1 MTLPNKNKIKAAF
14 LLTVFA
20 LNTVIAFACSV
31 GLDMGYNKK
40 HHQTGQA
47 ETAIALSHCEA
58 KNSNGHHHNK
68 AMAGHHEK
76 NFPSKD
82 DCCNKNAV
90 ELQQID
96 KNFSHAEKID
106 LSAPV
111 LLLALQFAYNI
122 NLLHNGEGTST
133 NHYFVRTYHPPI
145 PDIRVA
151 IQSFQI

>member
-1 MTLPNKNKIKAAF
+1 MTLTNKNKIKAAF

-40 HHQTGQA
+40 HHHTERA
-47 ETAIALSHCEA
+47 ENAVAPSHCEA
-58 KNSNGHHHNK
+58 KKLNEHQHNK
-68 AMAGHHEK
+68 TVANHPDT
-76 NFPSKD
+76 PSKD

-96 KNFSHAEKID
+96 KNFSQTAKID
-106 LSAPV
+106 VSAPV
-111 LLLALQFAYNI
+111 LLLALQYAYNI
-122 NLLHNGEGTST
+122 NLLHNGEVTST
-133 NHYFVRTYHPPI
+133 QHYFVRTDHPPI